1 MYNANNSDE
10 FGDNTVLKDREQ
22 ISLCLKNDDSV
33 SDHLRQNRITE
44 RSLKIKVGINYS
56 NKYNLKREF

>member
-10 FGDNTVLKDREQ
+10 VGDNTVLKDREQ

-56 NKYNLKREF
+56 N